1 MLILLIHVHFYPHVH
16 SHTAVDNINSS
27 PSQEVRD
34 QRAVRV
40 EFNETLFDVNTVRV
54 MFSSNCTSSVIIV
67 DYSSPILITIPDT
80 RANTGQCQYNIQVV
94 DRATSTLPIG
104 YPITGFFNARG
115 DISLLLVF
123 VSFY

>member
-1 MLILLIHVHFYPHVH
+1 MLILLIHVHFYPLTT
-16 SHTAVDNINSS
+16 HTAVDNINSS

-40 EFNETLFDVNTVRV
+40 EFSETLFDVNTVRV
-54 MFSSNCTSSVIIV
+54 MFSSNCTSSVTV
-67 DYSSPILITIPDT
+67 DYSNPLLITIPDT
-80 RANTGQCQYNIQVV
+80 RVNTGQCRYNIQVV